1 MTFGLVAT
9 SYLSKIAGLK
19 ECFTKGVMTAKG
31 TQEVLKSAF
40 IALEDAATEAATMKE
55 RIAVLGKEKE
65 ALAWRV
71 ENLKAREMELK
82 KRLRKGRE

>member
-9 SYLSKIAGLK
+9 SYLSKVAGLK
-19 ECFTKGVMTAKG
+19 ECFTKGIMTAKG
-31 TQEVLKSAF
+31 TQEVLKNAF

-55 RIAVLGKEKE
+55 RITALGKEKE
-65 ALAWRV
+65 SLAGRV
-71 ENLKAREMELK
+71 KKLKAREMELK